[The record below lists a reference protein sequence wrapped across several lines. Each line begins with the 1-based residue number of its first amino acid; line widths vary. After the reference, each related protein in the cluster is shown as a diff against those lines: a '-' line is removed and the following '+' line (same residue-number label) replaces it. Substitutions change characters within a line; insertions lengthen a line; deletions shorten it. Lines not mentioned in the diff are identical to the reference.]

1 MDPLSLAWH
10 APSDCPT
17 GASVT
22 RAVEMLITRP
32 PARTLEAELTI
43 RKKGERYAA
52 EIKTPRGERKLDG
65 ESCRAVS
72 EAVAMVLALA
82 IDPDASPSDA
92 AFAAFDEPD
101 VTAPVDSSVA
111 ERAPAPPPAAATP
124 APPRRD
130 EPRALPSRADEP
142 AGGTRAPRFIAAA
155 FGLVEVGMLP
165 QATFGASLG
174 LGIAFGRFSAEL
186 GPMALLPRAGSLE
199 DNPEKGGEIDYLGGH
214 AAACFTPF
222 AARRLDA
229 CATFEVGRLAGTGFG
244 VTEELSG
251 EALWLGPGLF
261 GAGRLPI
268 AAGFEGQARV
278 GAALA
283 LNRPEFVLDELG
295 NVHRPALVSLRAELG
310 FSFR

>member
-22 RAVEMLITRP
+22 RAVEALITRP
-32 PARTLEAELTI
+32 PARTLDAVSVI
-43 RKKGERYAA
+43 RKTGERYTA
-52 EIKTPRGERKLDG
+52 EITTPRGERKLDG

-82 IDPDASPSDA
+82 IDPDASPNDA

-101 VTAPVDSSVA
+101 
-111 ERAPAPPPAAATP
+111 EPPPRASGAEATP
-124 APPRRD
+124 APPPSTVRVAPATPRD
-130 EPRALPSRADEP
+130 EPRQRPLAQAP
-142 AGGTRAPRFIAAA
+142 AAAAPRFLTAA

-174 LGIAFGRFSAEL
+174 LGVAFERFSAEL
-186 GPMALLPRAGSLE
+186 GPRLLLPRSGELE
-199 DNPEKGGEIDYLGGH
+199 DDPEKGGEIGYLGGY
-214 AAACFTPF
+214 AAACVTPLVS
-222 AARRLDA
+222 RRLDGCLA
-229 CATFEVGRLAGTGFG
+229 FEVGRLAGTGFG
-244 VTEELSG
+244 VTEKLSG
-251 EALWLGPGLF
+251 EALWLAPELF

-268 AAGFEGQARV
+268 AGGFEGQARV
-278 GAALA
+278 GVALA
-283 LNRPEFVLDELG
+283 LNRPQFVLDELG
-295 NVHRPALVSLRAELG
+295 NVHRPALVSLRGELG